1 MSSSDFKRAYTYLNK
16 PLLQECG
23 VSDMSFEES
32 LRKSFGDFEKENGNL
47 DMKKIKDQVDK
58 ISKSIK
64 ERDVKMLIIYK

>member
-1 MSSSDFKRAYTYLNK
+1 
-16 PLLQECG
+16 
-23 VSDMSFEES
+23 MSFEES